1 MIFLSPFLLLLPSLV
16 KKKVLILT
24 PYTLINSS
32 NDLNVR
38 FGCDSVRRN
47 NMLVNLR
54 GQGDFVNFIWP
65 LFFCLLLSLHY
76 CNTIKETISFSIPH
90 CIWGLVLWF
99 FYAAYLYMIF
109 AGNLVM
115 TTECWFVTYVT
126 LDIIHIVW
134 TLPWAP
140 YPKLVGS
147 VWWATEIFCMAL

>member
-32 NDLNVR
+32 NDLNVW
-38 FGCDSVRRN
+38 FGCDSVGRN

-54 GQGDFVNFIWP
+54 GHGDFVNFIWP

-76 CNTIKETISFSIPH
+76 CNTIKETISFSFPR
-90 CIWGLVLWF
+90 CTWGLVLWF

-115 TTECWFVTYVT
+115 TTECWFVTCVT